1 MSSEKR
7 KRGEVN
13 VEFIPEELESSRV
26 AFLREDKILGR
37 IKREDVTDL
46 AYQGPDLPDG
56 SVNFD
61 CSCTG
66 SLPFGPCGEMYR
78 NAIRCM
84 KTYEHLGMTLTFIRF
99 FICYIFSLRAAFYY
113 NTETWCGY
121 NTKYLKLERE

>member
-1 MSSEKR
+1 MASEKR
-7 KRGEVN
+7 RPGESEVK
-13 VEFIPEELESSRV
+13 FITEELESTRLEI
-26 AFLREDKILGR
+26 LREEKILGK

-46 AYQGPDLPDG
+46 AYQGPSLPDG

-84 KTYEHLGMTLTFIRF
+84 KTYEHLGK
-99 FICYIFSLRAAFYY
+99 IFPKIKQNLILIKMMIYWLKDVAF
-113 NTETWCGY
+113 
-121 NTKYLKLERE
+121 